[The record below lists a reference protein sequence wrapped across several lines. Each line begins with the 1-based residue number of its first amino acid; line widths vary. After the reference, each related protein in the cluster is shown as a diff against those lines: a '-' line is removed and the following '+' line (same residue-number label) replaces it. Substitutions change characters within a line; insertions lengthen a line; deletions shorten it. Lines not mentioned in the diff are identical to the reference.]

1 MFSKHLLAKSMTFSI
16 DCSCL
21 DFCCGP
27 CANYQYS
34 GSKTTKDR
42 FEIVK
47 YGYLILTNV
56 YLCMDCYVR
65 YVKFSE
71 DNNILFLQEDAR
83 YIFHKLNEQNTSCM
97 ACEII

>member
-1 MFSKHLLAKSMTFSI
+1 MIWKYLHPIAMTFSI

-27 CANYQYS
+27 CSNYHYHS
-34 GSKTTKDR
+34 TKTSKER

-56 YLCMDCYVR
+56 YLCTDCYVR
-65 YVKFSE
+65 YVSFSE
-71 DNNILFLQEDAR
+71 DNNILFLEEDAR
-83 YIFHKLNEQNTSCM
+83 YIFHKLNAHNTTCI
-97 ACEII
+97 ACEIL